1 MEDDAEANSQRVR
14 VEIGIEEALAS
25 LQQVSFEQFIAK
37 KEEIDFKVSISS
49 PCSHT
54 LLNAASRFSED
65 N

>member
-49 PCSHT
+49 P
-54 LLNAASRFSED
+54 
-65 N
+65 